1 MEATQ
6 NGRVFVC
13 YLAIM
18 TELSMMFTGKCR
30 LLNESSIHRSSSHL
44 ALWKKGQIY
53 KFVQIYL
60 LQEREKRWVGRRIEI
75 QAFLRSF
82 SFFLLIYFFTSSLQT
97 FAPDTGD

>member
-30 LLNESSIHRSSSHL
+30 LLNENSIHGSSSHL

-53 KFVQIYL
+53 KFIQIYL
-60 LQEREKRWVGRRIEI
+60 LQEREKR
-75 QAFLRSF
+75 
-82 SFFLLIYFFTSSLQT
+82 
-97 FAPDTGD
+97 